1 MYIQPKVEE
10 MVLPQDP
17 FMLGEGSVPITTDP
31 QISGGIG
38 GGAPERGTKVY

>member
-17 FMLGEGSVPITTDP
+17 FMLGEVSKGETPNEDEMAH
-31 QISGGIG
+31 
-38 GGAPERGTKVY
+38 APERGAKVY